1 MGVHDMCFDEEG
13 FSTVGV
19 VLALLITLSLIFTS
33 AQVYRIN
40 SASSGIQE
48 TADAAALAAEN
59 VVAEYY
65 IAARVCDA
73 LILSMTLTASIVAG
87 AGVAALCIPQ
97 SAPMGGKL
105 VSIAEKIFKA
115 RNSFASK
122 SAEGLNNVQR
132 SLTFLAA
139 ANSAAVVSAN
149 AQADGNAGYFGFAL
163 LLPVE
168 GKDIEIRPSGK
179 ADAAMADIKKNK
191 DDLEEASEKADKA
204 AREANEAKEAGYRAD
219 CGKDP
224 GYCMYE
230 RAKTLASLS
239 DDENPYY
246 GTVDAW
252 SFSVALRRAQAYY
265 PARLASEHPAGSS
278 IAERANSE
286 LRKRFYRYAT
296 EVVSKGYVK
305 EGEDSFSADFPL
317 LPRNTSEMKETKLYT
332 ESVYPITADGKRK
345 TMHAYSECPK
355 AAGANGAGS
364 IKDLDEGDFE
374 TCAECE
380 FTVSSLGKVAAASSS
395 IENGFE
401 YHYRM
406 VAEAAQRYEKARKE
420 QKPESDKAK
429 GIARQAFGK
438 LIEAMK
444 QAASQRIDVKPPGR
458 YGSVAIV
465 ATTKALPADSGFES
479 SFVRTGAS
487 LGARAAL
494 SSAVLASDEPTETA
508 SVLSSLLDGYKCQGE
523 TLGVAGAG
531 VVLDAWSSVLF
542 SYTEGEAAVEEGLH
556 SLFGRLPLVGPSGLG
571 KWASEKFE
579 GAVEDLGLKPA
590 KLDAPKPILANS
602 YHALSRDGGEFSA
615 RFLSVKKAA
624 AQLTGQDL
632 FSGALS
638 VAEIYAI
645 RKVRSIDDGIV
656 IATIE
661 PFGNAGPSLPVT
673 ITLPPTVKDTA
684 EDLISSL
691 AVRLRSMRA
700 TMTDVVQWR

>member
-1 MGVHDMCFDEEG
+1 MSIHDVCFDEEG

-19 VLALLITLSLIFTS
+19 ALALLITLSLIFAS

-40 SASSGIQE
+40 SASSVIQE

-105 VSIAEKIFKA
+105 ISIAEKIFKA
-115 RNSFASK
+115 RHSFAAK
-122 SAEGLNNVQR
+122 SVEGLNNVQR

-149 AQADGNAGYFGFAL
+149 AQTDGDAGYFGFAL
-163 LLPVE
+163 LLPVKGE
-168 GKDIEIRPSGK
+168 DIEAGASDK
-179 ADAAMADIKKNK
+179 SDAAMTDVQKNK
-191 DDLEEASEKADKA
+191 DELEDAAEKADKA
-204 AREANEAKEAGYRAD
+204 AREANKAKEDGYEAD

-230 RAKTLASLS
+230 RAKTLASLP
-239 DDENPYY
+239 DDKNPYY
-246 GTVDAW
+246 GTADAW

-265 PARLASEHPAGSS
+265 PARLAAERPTGSS
-278 IAERANSE
+278 VSERANSE

-296 EVVSKGYVK
+296 ETVSKGYVK
-305 EGEDSFSADFPL
+305 ESADSFSADFPL

-332 ESVYPITADGKRK
+332 ESVYPITTDGKNK
-345 TMHAYSECPK
+345 TMHAYSECPR
-355 AAGANGAGS
+355 AADADSTGS
-364 IKDLDEGDFE
+364 IKDLDEGDFK
-374 TCAECE
+374 TCSECE
-380 FTVSSLGKVAAASSS
+380 FTASSLGKVAAASSS

-401 YHYRM
+401 CHYRK
-406 VAEAAQRYEKARKE
+406 VAEAAQRYEKARSD

-444 QAASQRIDVKPPGR
+444 QAASQRIDAKPPGR

-465 ATTKALPADSGFES
+465 ATTKDLPADSGFES
-479 SFVRTGAS
+479 SFVKTGAS
-487 LGARAAL
+487 LGTRAAL
-494 SSAVLASDEPTETA
+494 SSAVLASDEPRETA
-508 SVLSSLLDGYKCQGE
+508 SVLSSRLDGFKGQGE
-523 TLGVAGAG
+523 TLGVTGAG
-531 VVLDAWSSVLF
+531 IVLDAWSSLLF
-542 SYTEGEAAVEEGLH
+542 SYTEGESAIEEGLH
-556 SLFGRLPLVGPSGLG
+556 SLFDRLPLVGPSGLG

-579 GAVEDLGLKPA
+579 STVRGLGLKPA

-638 VAEIYAI
+638 VAEVYAI
-645 RKVRSIDDGIV
+645 RKVRSIDDKIV

-661 PFGNAGPSLPVT
+661 PFGDAGPSLPVT
-673 ITLPPTVKDTA
+673 ITLPPTVKGTA
-684 EDLISSL
+684 EDLVSSL
-691 AVRLRSMRA
+691 AARLRSIRA